1 MALLLQRLSRSLQ
14 SPQQLLHL
22 QGTCIPSGLREFA
35 ATAPE
40 KAKNR
45 GLGSSKAEG
54 TAPRFYKYVG
64 VEPAAG
70 QVNADAGP
78 LVCLTVLF

>member
-22 QGTCIPSGLREFA
+22 QGSCIPYGLREFA
-35 ATAPE
+35 TSAPE
-40 KAKNR
+40 KAKSR

-64 VEPAAG
+64 VEPAAD
-70 QVNADAGP
+70 QVKADVAP
-78 LVCLTVLF
+78 LECLIIL